1 MAGSITDAPKT
12 GNKGP
17 QIMAVM
23 WSMTTLATF
32 LVIARL
38 CVRQRMLRN
47 FGFDDWLIGASMV
60 IIPSVLHIA
69 YPGPA
74 FLTSATASD
83 IRSIFRCNYDS
94 LSDLWVWTTQ
104 DES

>member
-1 MAGSITDAPKT
+1 MAGPITDAPKM

-17 QIMAVM
+17 KIMAVM

-60 IIPSVLHIA
+60 IIPSVLHMQNILDQ
-69 YPGPA
+69 Y
-74 FLTSATASD
+74 F
-83 IRSIFRCNYDS
+83 
-94 LSDLWVWTTQ
+94 
-104 DES
+104 

>member
-1 MAGSITDAPKT
+1 MAGSINDAPKT

-17 QIMAVM
+17 EMMAVM
-23 WSMTTLATF
+23 WSMTTLATL

-60 IIPSVLHIA
+60 ITL
-69 YPGPA
+69 
-74 FLTSATASD
+74 SA
-83 IRSIFRCNYDS
+83 S
-94 LSDLWVWTTQ
+94 LSFNILDH
-104 DES
+104 DF